1 MKKLKII
8 CIDFDGVLHSY
19 QSGWQGASTI
29 PDAPVDGAINWLQ
42 SLLDSETLKP
52 VIYSARSCQEGG
64 IEAMKRWL
72 VHNGLPPKYIEL
84 RHFADAKLQGLLE
97 FPTQKPV
104 AWLTIDDRAIVF
116 SGAFPNMGEIA
127 NFKSWLD

>member
-1 MKKLKII
+1 MNIQKII

-19 QSGWQGASTI
+19 KSGWQGANVI

-52 VIYSARSCQEGG
+52 CIYSARSCQEGG
-64 IEAMKRWL
+64 IEAMKTWL
-72 VHNGLPPKYIEL
+72 VLNGLPSMYIE
-84 RHFADAKLQGLLE
+84 QGLLE
-97 FPTQKPV
+97 FPTQKPA

-116 SGAFPNMGEIA
+116 DGTFPNMGEIA